1 MSSLCASPEQACMLL
16 GGKQDDSIGTYLF
29 KPIQRVCKYP
39 LLFRVSALHAQPL
52 LSTGCTTLL
61 LSLSLRNWRS
71 TLHRIIQTVPL
82 LLKPSQ

>member
-52 LSTGCTTLL
+52 LSTGCTTFSSLCLL
-61 LSLSLRNWRS
+61 GAREVHSAGPPRPCLYY
-71 TLHRIIQTVPL
+71 
-82 LLKPSQ
+82 